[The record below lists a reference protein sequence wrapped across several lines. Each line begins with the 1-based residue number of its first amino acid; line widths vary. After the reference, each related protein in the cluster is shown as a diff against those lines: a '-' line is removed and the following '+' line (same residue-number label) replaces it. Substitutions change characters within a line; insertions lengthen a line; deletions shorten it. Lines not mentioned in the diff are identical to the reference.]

1 MNEYDEN
8 GYPIDKEYL
17 ECDLP
22 KFLVDSIEQ
31 LKVSWDKHMR
41 GESSC
46 WDDDYCELQSNINV
60 AELHLSRHGILEKN
74 IFTYHEWERNYDRL
88 YWITSEK

>member
-41 GESSC
+41 RESSC

-60 AELHLSRHGILEKN
+60 AEVEQM
-74 IFTYHEWERNYDRL
+74 
-88 YWITSEK
+88 ITSEQAWYLREKYLHISRMGEEL